1 MKTRSYRE
9 LFQLMIDNH
18 RLFKSGLCRLVSRI
32 YCCDIIN
39 YHEYIIL
46 DDYIGSHRPKRGKHY
61 DPFQKDSVYYW
72 KEDEWPPRLAW
83 LKDQT
88 KKYTK

>member
-1 MKTRSYRE
+1 MKTRSYKE
-9 LFQLMIDNH
+9 LLQLMIDNH
-18 RLFKSGLCRLVSRI
+18 EHFLGGLCRLASRI
-32 YCCDIIN
+32 YYYDIIN
-39 YHEYIIL
+39 YNEWIKL

-83 LKDQT
+83 LLDQI
-88 KKYTK
+88 KKCS